1 LQQAKPYET
10 VGVARKSIM
19 TMRPS
24 ETAMSLRLR
33 LIGAI
38 TVILLAS
45 LTLGGLITTW
55 HARQSVG
62 SELEAAMVAG
72 KVALQRAI
80 LAAVRSPRPEQYL
93 TEIVSLF
100 DGDRRLVVTLRN
112 RRDETV
118 VGSRLARSAAAAPAW
133 FARLVAGPLQPQRM
147 ELPLPLTAFGN
158 FLLAADPSY
167 DAARAWRDMLTNLA
181 VLAVFFGLVL
191 GLVSLTLGWSLKPLH
206 GLLEAFERIGKG
218 DYTVRVSETG
228 PAEFAR
234 VSSGLNAMARRL
246 EEMEQRTSRLRGQLQ
261 TIQDEERAGLARDL
275 HDEVSPSLF
284 AVDVDAS
291 RIKEMAAMPA
301 SPQALKEI
309 VGRAEA
315 IRGAAEHM
323 KKHVK
328 EILGQLRPAN
338 VVQLGLESALQDL
351 VQGMRRRHPDV
362 AFEVAIDGSTFGSDL
377 DNVIYRII
385 REGVSNALRHGR
397 PSRIEIAVAETEAGE
412 VAVQVGDNG
421 HGLDP
426 KTRSFGGFGI
436 IGMRERLAALGGG
449 LKLEDGGPAGGFVLK
464 ATIPLTGMH
473 EPRSSE
479 MKGAAE

>member
-1 LQQAKPYET
+1 
-10 VGVARKSIM
+10 
-19 TMRPS
+19 
-24 ETAMSLRLR
+24 MSLRLR

-38 TVILLAS
+38 TIILLAS

-62 SELEAAMVAG
+62 SELGAAMVAG
-72 KVALQRAI
+72 RVALQRAI

-118 VGSRLARSAAAAPAW
+118 MASGLAPTPVAAPGW
-133 FARLVAGPLQPQRM
+133 FVRLVAGPLAPQRL
-147 ELPLPLTAFGN
+147 ELPLPLTAYGN
-158 FLLAADPSY
+158 FLITADPHY
-167 DAARAWRDMLTNLA
+167 DAGRVWRDMLTNLA

-191 GLVSLTLGWSLKPLH
+191 GLVSLTLSWALRPLH

-218 DYTVRVSETG
+218 DYGTRVSETG
-228 PAEFAR
+228 PAELATL
-234 VSSGLNAMARRL
+234 SSGLNAMAQRL

-261 TIQDEERAGLARDL
+261 TIQDEERSGLARDL
-275 HDEVSPSLF
+275 HDEVSPLLF

-291 RIKEMAAMPA
+291 RIKALAATVVPA
-301 SPQALKEI
+301 PPPALAEI
-309 VGRAEA
+309 AARADA
-315 IRGAAEHM
+315 IRAAAEHM

-351 VQGMRRRHPDV
+351 VQGMRRRHSDV
-362 AFEVAIDGSTFGSDL
+362 AFAVAIGGSTFGDDL
-377 DNVIYRII
+377 DNVIYRVI
-385 REGVSNALRHGR
+385 REGVSNALRHGQ
-397 PSRIEIAVAETEAGE
+397 PSRIAIAVRKTGSGALAVE
-412 VAVQVGDNG
+412 VRDDG

-426 KTRSFGGFGI
+426 KARSPGGFGI
-436 IGMRERLAALGGG
+436 MGMHERIAALGGW
-449 LKLEDGGPAGGFVLK
+449 LKLEDGGPDGGCVLR
-464 ATIPLTGMH
+464 AMIPLRQVEDGAL
-473 EPRSSE
+473 SV

>member
-1 LQQAKPYET
+1 
-10 VGVARKSIM
+10 
-19 TMRPS
+19 
-24 ETAMSLRLR
+24 MSLRLR

-55 HARQSVG
+55 HARQSVAG
-62 SELEAAMVAG
+62 ELKAAMVGG
-72 KVALQRAI
+72 KVALQRAV
-80 LAAVRSPRPEQYL
+80 LAALRSPRPEQYL

-112 RRDETV
+112 RRGETV
-118 VGSRLARSAAAAPAW
+118 MASSLARSPVEAPAW
-133 FARLVAGPLQPQRM
+133 FVPLVAEPLTPLAI

-158 FLLAADPSY
+158 FLLAADPNY

-181 VLAVFFGLVL
+181 VVAVFFGLVL
-191 GLVSLTLGWSLKPLH
+191 GLVSLMLSWSLKPLH

-218 DYTVRVSETG
+218 DYGVRVGETG

-234 VSSGLNAMARRL
+234 VSSGLNAMAERL

-291 RIKEMAAMPA
+291 RIKELAAAPA
-301 SPQALKEI
+301 SPQALGE
-309 VGRAEA
+309 VAGRAEA

-338 VVQLGLESALQDL
+338 VVQLGLESALADL

-362 AFEVAIDGSTFGSDL
+362 AFDVNIVGATFGSDL

-385 REGVSNALRHGR
+385 REGVSNALRHGK
-397 PSRIEIAVAETEAGE
+397 PSRIAIAVNETDRGE
-412 VAVQVGDNG
+412 VAVEVADNG
-421 HGLDP
+421 RGLDQ
-426 KTRSFGGFGI
+426 KARSVGGFGI
-436 IGMRERLAALGGG
+436 IGMRERIAALGGG
-449 LKLEDGGPAGGFVLK
+449 LRLEDGGPRGGCVLR
-464 ATIPLTGMH
+464 AVIPLSGMVRQRPV
-473 EPRSSE
+473 EPK

>member
-1 LQQAKPYET
+1 
-10 VGVARKSIM
+10 
-19 TMRPS
+19 
-24 ETAMSLRLR
+24 MSLRLR

-45 LTLGGLITTW
+45 LTLGGLITSW
-55 HARQSVG
+55 HARQSVA
-62 SELEAAMVAG
+62 SELGAAMTAG

-118 VGSRLARSAAAAPAW
+118 MASSLARSPGEAPGW
-133 FARLVAGPLQPQRM
+133 FVRLVAGPLIPIRV

-158 FLLAADPSY
+158 FLLAADPHY

-181 VLAVFFGLVL
+181 VVAVFFGLVL
-191 GLVSLTLGWSLKPLH
+191 GLVSLMLGWSLKPLH
-206 GLLEAFERIGKG
+206 GLLEAFQRIGKG
-218 DYTVRVSETG
+218 DYGARVSESG

-234 VSSGLNAMARRL
+234 VSGGLNAMAQRL

-275 HDEVSPSLF
+275 HDEVSPLLF

-291 RIKEMAAMPA
+291 RIKEMAAA
-301 SPQALKEI
+301 ANPQAANLQALAEI

-338 VVQLGLESALQDL
+338 VVQLGLESALLDL

-362 AFEVAIDGSTFGSDL
+362 TFGVEIAGATFGSDL

-385 REGVSNALRHGR
+385 REGVSNALRHGK
-397 PSRIEIAVAETEAGE
+397 PSRIAIAVSETERGE
-412 VAVQVGDNG
+412 VAVEVVDDGR
-421 HGLDP
+421 GLDP
-426 KTRSFGGFGI
+426 KARNVAGFGI
-436 IGMRERLAALGGG
+436 IGMKERIAALGGG
-449 LKLEDGGPAGGFVLK
+449 LRVEDGGPRGGCSLK
-464 ATIPLTGMH
+464 AVIPLSGMAQ
-473 EPRSSE
+473 PGPAAPE

>member
-1 LQQAKPYET
+1 
-10 VGVARKSIM
+10 
-19 TMRPS
+19 
-24 ETAMSLRLR
+24 MSLRLR

-55 HARQSVG
+55 HARQSVA
-62 SELEAAMVAG
+62 SELGAAMVAG

-80 LAAVRSPRPEQYL
+80 LAAVRSPHPEQYL

-118 VGSRLARSAAAAPAW
+118 MASSLALAPVEAPGWFVRLVGGSAA
-133 FARLVAGPLQPQRM
+133 PQQVD
-147 ELPLPLTAFGN
+147 LPLPLTAFGN
-158 FLLAADPSY
+158 FLVATDPRY
-167 DAARAWRDMLTNLA
+167 DAGRAWRDMLTNLA

-191 GLVSLTLGWSLKPLH
+191 GLVSLTLSWSLRPLH

-218 DYTVRVSETG
+218 DYGTRVKDSG
-228 PAEFAR
+228 PTEFAR
-234 VSSGLNAMARRL
+234 VSSGLNAMAQRL
-246 EEMEQRTSRLRGQLQ
+246 EEMERRTSRLRGQLQ

-291 RIKEMAAMPA
+291 RIKELATAPA
-301 SPQALKEI
+301 TPQALAE
-309 VGRAEA
+309 VAGRAEA
-315 IRGAAEHM
+315 IRAAAEHM

-328 EILGQLRPAN
+328 DILGQLRPAN
-338 VVQLGLESALQDL
+338 VVQLGLESALRDL

-362 AFEVAIDGSTFGSDL
+362 AFSVKIDGSTFGSDL
-377 DNVIYRII
+377 DNVIYRVI
-385 REGVSNALRHGR
+385 REGVSNSLRHGR
-397 PSRIEIAVAETEAGE
+397 PSRIAIAVSETGSAALKIE
-412 VAVQVGDNG
+412 VKDNG
-421 HGLDP
+421 RGLDL
-426 KTRSFGGFGI
+426 KERSLGGFGI
-436 IGMRERLAALGGG
+436 LGMRERIAALGGW
-449 LKLEDGGPAGGFVLK
+449 LKLEDHGPGGGCVLR
-464 ATIPLTGMH
+464 AMIPLPQTH
-473 EPRSSE
+473 EGAPPE

>member
-1 LQQAKPYET
+1 
-10 VGVARKSIM
+10 
-19 TMRPS
+19 
-24 ETAMSLRLR
+24 MSLRLR

-55 HARQSVG
+55 HARQSVA
-62 SELEAAMVAG
+62 SELGAAMVAG

-112 RRDETV
+112 RRGETV
-118 VGSRLARSAAAAPAW
+118 TASSLARSPVEAPGW
-133 FARLVAGPLQPQRM
+133 FVPLVAGPLTPLEV

-158 FLLAADPSY
+158 FLLAADPNY

-191 GLVSLTLGWSLKPLH
+191 GLSSLMLSWSLKPLH

-218 DYTVRVSETG
+218 DYAVRVSESG
-228 PAEFAR
+228 AAEFAR
-234 VSSGLNAMARRL
+234 VSSGLNAMAQRL

-291 RIKEMAAMPA
+291 RIGELAAAA
-301 SPQALKEI
+301 SQEALGEI

-338 VVQLGLESALQDL
+338 VVQLGLESALLDL

-362 AFEVAIDGSTFGSDL
+362 AFGVDIGGATFGSDL

-397 PSRIEIAVAETEAGE
+397 PSRISIDVRETDRGD
-412 VAVQVGDNG
+412 VAVEVSDNG
-421 HGLDP
+421 QGLDP
-426 KTRSFGGFGI
+426 KARSFAGFGI
-436 IGMRERLAALGGG
+436 IGMRERIAALGGG
-449 LKLEDGGPAGGFVLK
+449 LRLEDGGPAGGCVLR
-464 ATIPLTGMH
+464 AVIPLSGIARQGPL
-473 EPRSSE
+473 EGE

>member
-1 LQQAKPYET
+1 
-10 VGVARKSIM
+10 
-19 TMRPS
+19 
-24 ETAMSLRLR
+24 MSLRLR

-55 HARQSVG
+55 HARQSVA
-62 SELEAAMVAG
+62 SELRAATVGG

-80 LAAVRSPRPEQYL
+80 LAASRSPRPEQYL

-112 RRDETV
+112 RRGETV
-118 VGSRLARSAAAAPAW
+118 MASSLARSPLEAPGW
-133 FARLVAGPLQPQRM
+133 FVRLVAEPLAPLAV

-181 VLAVFFGLVL
+181 VVAVFFGLVL
-191 GLVSLTLGWSLKPLH
+191 GLVSLMLSWSLKPLH

-218 DYTVRVSETG
+218 DYGVRVSESG

-234 VSSGLNAMARRL
+234 VSGGLNAMAERL

-291 RIKEMAAMPA
+291 RIKEMAAAPA
-301 SPQALKEI
+301 GPQALGEI
-309 VGRAEA
+309 AGRAEA
-315 IRGAAEHM
+315 IRAAAEHM

-338 VVQLGLESALQDL
+338 VVQLGLESALSDL

-362 AFEVAIDGSTFGSDL
+362 AFDVNIVGATFGSDL

-385 REGVSNALRHGR
+385 REGVSNALRHGK
-397 PSRIEIAVAETEAGE
+397 PSRIAIYVSETDRGE
-412 VAVQVGDNG
+412 VAVEVGDNG
-421 HGLDP
+421 RGLDQ
-426 KTRSFGGFGI
+426 KARSVGGFGI
-436 IGMRERLAALGGG
+436 IGMRERIAALGGG
-449 LKLEDGGPAGGFVLK
+449 LRLEDGGPHGGCVLK
-464 ATIPLTGMH
+464 AVIPLSGMVRQGPA
-473 EPRSSE
+473 EPK

>member
-1 LQQAKPYET
+1 
-10 VGVARKSIM
+10 
-19 TMRPS
+19 
-24 ETAMSLRLR
+24 MSLRLR

-62 SELEAAMVAG
+62 SELGAAMVAG
-72 KVALQRAI
+72 KVALQRAV
-80 LAAVRSPRPEQYL
+80 LAAARSPRPEQYL

-112 RRDETV
+112 RRGETV
-118 VGSRLARSAAAAPAW
+118 MPSSLARSPVEAPGW
-133 FARLVAGPLQPQRM
+133 FVRLVSGSPAPQQM
-147 ELPLPLTAFGN
+147 ELPLPLTAYGN
-158 FLLAADPSY
+158 FLIAADPRY
-167 DAARAWRDMLTNLA
+167 DAGRAWRDMLTNLA

-191 GLVSLTLGWSLKPLH
+191 GLVSLTLSWSLKPLH

-218 DYTVRVSETG
+218 DYETRVEESG

-234 VSSGLNAMARRL
+234 VSAGLNAMAQRL
-246 EEMEQRTSRLRGQLQ
+246 EEMEQRTNRLRGQLQ

-291 RIKEMAAMPA
+291 RIMEVASAPA
-301 SPQALKEI
+301 TPPGLAEI
-309 VGRAEA
+309 AGRAEA
-315 IRGAAEHM
+315 IRAAAEHM

-362 AFEVAIDGSTFGSDL
+362 TFDVTIDGSGFGSDL
-377 DNVIYRII
+377 DNVVYRVI

-397 PSRIEIAVAETEAGE
+397 PSRIGIALSETGTGALAIE
-412 VAVQVGDNG
+412 VRDNG
-421 HGLDP
+421 RGLDP
-426 KTRSFGGFGI
+426 RARSLGGFGI
-436 IGMRERLAALGGG
+436 MGMRERIAVLGGG
-449 LKLEDGGPAGGFVLK
+449 LKLDDSGPGGGCILRAV
-464 ATIPLTGMH
+464 IPLPQAQSGAV
-473 EPRSSE
+473 SE

>member
-1 LQQAKPYET
+1 
-10 VGVARKSIM
+10 
-19 TMRPS
+19 
-24 ETAMSLRLR
+24 MSLRLR

-38 TVILLAS
+38 TIILLAS

-62 SELEAAMVAG
+62 SELGAAMVAG
-72 KVALQRAI
+72 RVALQRAI

-118 VGSRLARSAAAAPAW
+118 MASGLAPTPVAAPGW
-133 FARLVAGPLQPQRM
+133 FVRLVAGPLAPQQL
-147 ELPLPLTAFGN
+147 ELPLPLTAYGN
-158 FLLAADPSY
+158 FLITADPHY
-167 DAARAWRDMLTNLA
+167 DAGRVWRDMLTNLA

-191 GLVSLTLGWSLKPLH
+191 GLVSLTLSWALRPLH

-218 DYTVRVSETG
+218 DYGTRVSETG
-228 PAEFAR
+228 PAELATL
-234 VSSGLNAMARRL
+234 SSGLNAMAQRL
-246 EEMEQRTSRLRGQLQ
+246 EEMERRTSRLRGQLQ
-261 TIQDEERAGLARDL
+261 TIQDEERSGLARDL
-275 HDEVSPSLF
+275 HDEVSPLLF

-291 RIKEMAAMPA
+291 RIKALAATVVPA
-301 SPQALKEI
+301 PPPALAEI
-309 VGRAEA
+309 AARADA
-315 IRGAAEHM
+315 IRAAAEHM

-351 VQGMRRRHPDV
+351 VQGMRRRHSDV
-362 AFEVAIDGSTFGSDL
+362 AFTVAIGGSTFGDDL
-377 DNVIYRII
+377 DNVIYRVI
-385 REGVSNALRHGR
+385 REGVSNSLRHGQ
-397 PSRIEIAVAETEAGE
+397 PSRIAIAVRKTGSGALAVE
-412 VAVQVGDNG
+412 VRDDG

-426 KTRSFGGFGI
+426 KARSPGGFGI
-436 IGMRERLAALGGG
+436 MGMHERIAALGGW
-449 LKLEDGGPAGGFVLK
+449 LKLEDGGPDGGCVLR
-464 ATIPLTGMH
+464 AMIPLRQVEDGAL
-473 EPRSSE
+473 SV

>member
-1 LQQAKPYET
+1 MDGGPPCDAESPFRTVNGRQRRLSTIGGWWLQQAKPCET
-10 VGVARKSIM
+10 VGVACRIV
-19 TMRPS
+19 PIGALA

-55 HARQSVG
+55 HARQSVA
-62 SELEAAMVAG
+62 SELGAAMIAG

-80 LAAVRSPRPEQYL
+80 LAAARSPRPEQYL

-112 RRDETV
+112 RRGETV
-118 VGSRLARSAAAAPAW
+118 MASKLALAPVEAPTW
-133 FARLVAGPLQPQRM
+133 FIRLVSASPMPQQM
-147 ELPLPLTAFGN
+147 ELPLPLTAYGN
-158 FLLAADPSY
+158 FLIAADPRY
-167 DAARAWRDMLTNLA
+167 DAGRAWRDMLTNLA
-181 VLAVFFGLVL
+181 VLCVFFGLVL
-191 GLVSLTLGWSLKPLH
+191 GLVSLTLSWSLRPLH

-218 DYTVRVSETG
+218 DYGTRVNESG

-234 VSSGLNAMARRL
+234 VSGGLNAMAQRL

-291 RIKEMAAMPA
+291 RIKEVAAAAPA
-301 SPQALKEI
+301 TPQGLQEI
-309 VGRAEA
+309 TGRAEA
-315 IRGAAEHM
+315 IRVAAEHM

-328 EILGQLRPAN
+328 EILGQLRPHN

-362 AFEVAIDGSTFGSDL
+362 TFEVMIDGSTFGNDL

-385 REGVSNALRHGR
+385 REGVSNAL
-397 PSRIEIAVAETEAGE
+397 
-412 VAVQVGDNG
+412 
-421 HGLDP
+421 
-426 KTRSFGGFGI
+426 
-436 IGMRERLAALGGG
+436 
-449 LKLEDGGPAGGFVLK
+449 
-464 ATIPLTGMH
+464 
-473 EPRSSE
+473 
-479 MKGAAE
+479 

>member
-1 LQQAKPYET
+1 
-10 VGVARKSIM
+10 
-19 TMRPS
+19 
-24 ETAMSLRLR
+24 MSLRLR

-55 HARQSVG
+55 HARQSVA
-62 SELEAAMVAG
+62 SELGAAMTAG

-112 RRDETV
+112 RRDETIMAS
-118 VGSRLARSAAAAPAW
+118 GLARSPGEAPGW
-133 FARLVAGPLQPQRM
+133 FVRLVAGPLAPVRV

-158 FLLAADPSY
+158 FLLRADPHY

-181 VLAVFFGLVL
+181 VVAVFFGLVL
-191 GLVSLTLGWSLKPLH
+191 GLVSLMLSWSLRPLH

-218 DYTVRVSETG
+218 DYGARVSESG

-234 VSSGLNAMARRL
+234 VSSGLNAMAQRL
-246 EEMEQRTSRLRGQLQ
+246 DEMEQRTSRLRGQLQ

-291 RIKEMAAMPA
+291 RIKEMAAAADPPA
-301 SPQALKEI
+301 VAEI
-309 VGRAEA
+309 IGRAEA

-338 VVQLGLESALQDL
+338 VVQLGLESALVDM
-351 VQGMRRRHPDV
+351 VQGMRRRHSDV
-362 AFEVAIDGSTFGSDL
+362 TFSVEVAGATFGSDL

-385 REGVSNALRHGR
+385 REGVSNALRHGK
-397 PSRIEIAVAETEAGE
+397 PSRIAIAVSETDRGE
-412 VAVQVGDNG
+412 VAVEVMDDGRG
-421 HGLDP
+421 VDP
-426 KTRSFGGFGI
+426 KARNAAGFGI
-436 IGMRERLAALGGG
+436 IGMRERIAARGGG
-449 LKLEDGGPAGGFVLK
+449 LRLEDGGQRGGCVLK
-464 ATIPLTGMH
+464 AVIPLSGMAQ
-473 EPRSSE
+473 PGPAAPE